1 MSEMRCSGDHDY
13 SVVRE
18 MEEEPHAS
26 LLILCSRCGDVRIAL
41 LPRTPIPDEVRKG
54 ME

>member
-1 MSEMRCSGDHDY
+1 MSASKCIGDHDY

-18 MEEEPHAS
+18 DERE
-26 LLILCSRCGDVRIAL
+26 LGVWILCSRCGDYRLSVA
-41 LPRTPIPDEVRKG
+41 PRTPIPDQVREG